1 MRRESL
7 IKALRGFIEVI
18 GTIYVSELP
27 LEDDVS
33 FRRGNV
39 IYTVLRF
46 SSVGVTT
53 LVENYKGYVTNGYLL
68 YYEDMSL
75 EELEM
80 LYEVMSSLRVDSFL
94 K

>member
-7 IKALRGFIEVI
+7 INALRGFIDVI
-18 GTIYVSELP
+18 GTVYVGELP
-27 LEDDVS
+27 LEGDVS

-39 IYTVLRF
+39 SYSVLRF
-46 SSVGVTT
+46 SSVGVFT
-53 LVENYKGYVTNGYLL
+53 LVENDNGYVTNGYLL

-80 LYEVMSSLRVDSFL
+80 LYKVMSSLRVDSFL